1 MLLGALR
8 CTATYKLEAVVLIMP
23 LHIRRRQLLQYGC
36 RILSITPLPSTTS
49 EEHTLFLLYFAW
61 QVNSSLLTST
71 LTMSLLFPYMYDIE
85 QMLFLLFLL
94 LLLVP
99 KTPTPPPNG
108 FRHSNTSTQ
117 PPTMHIHHS
126 TLMAPK
132 VTPTVA
138 ALYGVILSLSWLGS
152 LPHCLHSQQNC
163 MPFTQASASS
173 TNTVLLVLL
182 SFTQIRSAPSGL
194 SKPSTDIHNFT
205 PPVILYN

>member
-1 MLLGALR
+1 MTRPANSS
-8 CTATYKLEAVVLIMP
+8 C
-23 LHIRRRQLLQYGC
+23 
-36 RILSITPLPSTTS
+36 TPLPSTTS

-71 LTMSLLFPYMYDIE
+71 PTMSLLFPYMYDIE
-85 QMLFLLFLL
+85 QILFLLSLL
-94 LLLVP
+94 LLLTP

-132 VTPTVA
+132 VTPTVT

-152 LPHCLHSQQNC
+152 LLRCLHSQQNC
-163 MPFTQASASS
+163 MSLHRPPLPPQTPSS
-173 TNTVLLVLL
+173 WFFRPLHGFAQRHPGSPNPQQT
-182 SFTQIRSAPSGL
+182 
-194 SKPSTDIHNFT
+194 FT
-205 PPVILYN
+205 PPIILYSWTPFCPTSSICHSRMGAWSHGYPWQHKSRLF